1 MGEYGFSKAKNSTRL
16 RDTLQYF
23 VVPKAQYQ
31 LHLKEGLKRLEI
43 SGNLGLWDLRG
54 DLIREVV
61 SKGPIIL
68 SIATFSSSLF
78 HVIITVEYKVI
89 AASVPLEVY

>member
-1 MGEYGFSKAKNSTRL
+1 MFCRSQSSISA
-16 RDTLQYF
+16 
-23 VVPKAQYQ
+23 P
-31 LHLKEGLKRLEI
+31 LESWLI
-43 SGNLGLWDLRG
+43 TVRNFWKLGTMWDLRG

-61 SKGPIIL
+61 NKGPIIL

-78 HVIITVEYKVI
+78 HVIITVENKVI

>member
-1 MGEYGFSKAKNSTRL
+1 M
-16 RDTLQYF
+16 QYF
-23 VVPKAQYQ
+23 VVPKAQYP
-31 LHLKEGLKRLEI
+31 LESWFI
-43 SGNLGLWDLRG
+43 TVRNFWKLGTMWDLRG

-61 SKGPIIL
+61 NKGPIIL
-68 SIATFSSSLF
+68 SIATFSSALF

>member
-1 MGEYGFSKAKNSTRL
+1 MDF
-16 RDTLQYF
+16 
-23 VVPKAQYQ
+23 
-31 LHLKEGLKRLEI
+31 LKQKTQHDCETVAIFCRSQSSISAPLE
-43 SGNLGLWDLRG
+43 SWFTTVRNFWKLGTMWDLRG

-61 SKGPIIL
+61 NKGPIIL

>member
-1 MGEYGFSKAKNSTRL
+1 M
-16 RDTLQYF
+16 
-23 VVPKAQYQ
+23 
-31 LHLKEGLKRLEI
+31 
-43 SGNLGLWDLRG
+43 WDLRG

-61 SKGPIIL
+61 NKGPIIL

-89 AASVPLEVY
+89 AASVPLRGVLNYIAKGRSNKGFKYFGTRR

>member
-1 MGEYGFSKAKNSTRL
+1 MDF
-16 RDTLQYF
+16 
-23 VVPKAQYQ
+23 
-31 LHLKEGLKRLEI
+31 LKQKIQHDCETCCNIFCRSQSSISAPLESRFI
-43 SGNLGLWDLRG
+43 TVRNFWKLGTMWDLRG
-54 DLIREVV
+54 DLIRKVV
-61 SKGPIIL
+61 NKGPIIL

>member
-1 MGEYGFSKAKNSTRL
+1 M
-16 RDTLQYF
+16 
-23 VVPKAQYQ
+23 
-31 LHLKEGLKRLEI
+31 
-43 SGNLGLWDLRG
+43 WDLRG

-61 SKGPIIL
+61 NKGPITL

-89 AASVPLEVY
+89 AVSVALEVY